1 METELILSVG
11 GFPPLSARGCQQDL
25 IPVLQGSLRRT
36 INGELVMVGSQDL
49 KYKSTIKCSDK
60 TSLATDGLY
69 PGCEVMVGCI
79 QRLWQK
85 VTENKDNEPMILER
99 YPVKGSV
106 VVMDENQKE
115 IEIAALDG
123 KRIQLQDRS
132 NTYYISYRPWLNMR
146 AITYS
151 LNTDEWGIKGGW
163 SLEVEEI

>member
-25 IPVLQGSLRRT
+25 IPVPQGSLRRT
-36 INGELVMVGSQDL
+36 INGELVMVGSQEL
-49 KYKSTIKCSDK
+49 KYKSTIKCNDK
-60 TSLATDGLY
+60 TSLATDGLF

-85 VTENKDNEPMILER
+85 VVENKDNEPVVLER
-99 YPVKGSV
+99 HPVKGSV
-106 VVMDENQKE
+106 VVVDENQQE
-115 IEIAALDG
+115 IKITSLDG
-123 KRIQLQDRS
+123 KKVQLSDRS
-132 NTYYISYRPWLNMR
+132 DTCYISYRPWLNMR

-151 LNTDEWGIKGGW
+151 LNTDEWGVKGGW